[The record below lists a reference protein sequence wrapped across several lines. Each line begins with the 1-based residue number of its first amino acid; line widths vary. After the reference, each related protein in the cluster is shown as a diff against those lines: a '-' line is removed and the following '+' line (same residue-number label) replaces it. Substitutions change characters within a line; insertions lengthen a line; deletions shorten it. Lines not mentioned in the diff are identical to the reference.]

1 MAPAPGSSGTPAQ
14 PGAATPPGAPGLPG
28 APGAPGGAEVL
39 RRRNTALVLQALRSG
54 GPASR
59 AELAGRTGLAKATV
73 GVIAADL
80 TAAGALREL
89 SEPARPG
96 ERGRPGLRLT
106 LEGGR
111 PVGVGF
117 EVNVEYVAAAV
128 VDLAGVTR
136 HAVTRAIASSDG
148 GGALD
153 TLEALRAVAAE
164 TAAWLRA
171 ADLALAGTT
180 VALPGLVGDDDRSV
194 RWTPNLR
201 LGAPQAVA
209 ELVDAA
215 FATPGRTRVS
225 NDADCAAVAE
235 LRHGSGR
242 GVVHLLYLTGT
253 VGIGAGVIDDGRLV
267 RGGRG
272 FAGEVGHLPIGAPDA
287 VCGCGRTGCWEASVG
302 LHALLA
308 ATGLPERGT
317 PVETA
322 ASVVAAAADS
332 APVRAAVTELGR
344 RLGRGLAVVSGVL
357 DPRAIVLGG
366 YFVPLGGLVLQPA
379 AAELTA
385 ALATSHLAVPELRLG
400 RLGTEAAATGAAERS
415 LEALLAGAA
424 DLP

>member
-1 MAPAPGSSGTPAQ
+1 MSSGAAV
-14 PGAATPPGAPGLPG
+14 PGASGRPGG
-28 APGAPGGAEVL
+28 PGGAELL
-39 RRRNTALVLQALRSG
+39 RRRNTALVLQALRAG

-59 AELAGRTGLAKATV
+59 TDLAARTDLSKATV
-73 GVIAADL
+73 GAIVTDL
-80 TAAGALREL
+80 VGAGAVREL
-89 SEPARPG
+89 GEAARPG
-96 ERGRPGLRLT
+96 ERGRPGLLLT
-106 LEGGR
+106 LDGGR

-128 VDLAGVTR
+128 VDLAGATR
-136 HAVTRAIASSDG
+136 FAVTRPLASPEDD
-148 GGALD
+148 GGALAG
-153 TLEALRAVAAE
+153 LAAVAAE
-164 TAAWLRA
+164 TAGWLQA
-171 ADLALAGTT
+171 HDLAPAGTT

-201 LGAPQAVA
+201 LGGPATVA

-267 RGGRG
+267 RGGQG

-287 VCGCGRTGCWEASVG
+287 QCGCGRTGCWEASVG

-308 ATGLPERGT
+308 ATGLPDIGT

-322 ASVVAAAADS
+322 ASVAAAAVDS
-332 APVRAAVTELGR
+332 ARVRAAVTELGR

-366 YFVPLGGLVLQPA
+366 YFVPLGQLVLPPA
-379 AAELTA
+379 VDELAA

-400 RLGTEAAATGAAERS
+400 SLGTEAAATGAAERS
-415 LEALLAGAA
+415 LEAVLTGLV